1 MRTYDITLT
10 ITPQTIVWPGD
21 SPVKITKTS
30 SIASGD
36 NANVSEISMSCHTGT
51 HVDAPDHFLNN
62 GITVDDLSLDL
73 LVGRAYVLHL
83 PNVSMITA
91 SVLMQAEIPPRT
103 RRLLFKTRNSDL
115 WANGNTEFQ
124 TDFVALSVDA
134 AELLVDRNVKLVG
147 IDYLSIAPYK
157 MGTPVHTIL
166 LNAGVVVLEGLD
178 LSKVSQG
185 RYTLHCLPLKL
196 GGAEG
201 SPDAG
206 GTCGGVD
213 PSVLVV

>member
-10 ITPQTIVWPGD
+10 ITPEMIVWPGD
-21 SPVKITKTS
+21 PPVKMQRLS
-30 SIASGD
+30 SIDAGD
-36 NANVSEISMSCHTGT
+36 NANVTQVSMSCHTGT

-62 GITVDDLSLDL
+62 GKTVESLSLDL
-73 LVGRAYVLHL
+73 MVGRAYVLHL
-83 PNVSMITA
+83 PNVNLITA
-91 SVLMQAEIPPRT
+91 SILMDADIPPRT
-103 RRLLFKTRNSDL
+103 RRLLFKTRNSEY
-115 WANGNTEFQ
+115 WANGNREFQ
-124 TDFVALSVDA
+124 TDFVGLSVDA

-157 MGTPVHTIL
+157 QGKPVHTIL
-166 LNAGVVVLEGLD
+166 LDAGMVVIEGLD

-201 SPDAG
+201 APTRAILV
-206 GTCGGVD
+206 GV
-213 PSVLVV
+213 

>member
-1 MRTYDITLT
+1 MAGRSTGQITQR
-10 ITPQTIVWPGD
+10 I
-21 SPVKITKTS
+21 

-36 NANVSEISMSCHTGT
+36 TANVSEITMSCHTGT

-62 GITVDDLSLDL
+62 GNTVDDLSLDL

-83 PNVSMITA
+83 PDVSMITA
-91 SVLMQAEIPPRT
+91 SVLMQADIPPRT

-115 WANGNTEFQ
+115 WANGNREFQ

-134 AELLVDRNVKLVG
+134 AELLVDRNVKVVG

-166 LNAGVVVLEGLD
+166 LNAGVVVIEGLD

-201 SPDAG
+201 APTRA
-206 GTCGGVD
+206 
-213 PSVLVV
+213 VLVGV

>member
-10 ITPQTIVWPGD
+10 ITPEMTVWPGD
-21 SPVKITKTS
+21 PSVSIKRIS

-36 NANVSEISMSCHTGT
+36 NSNVSQMSMSCHTGT

-62 GITVDDLSLDL
+62 GKTVEGLSLDL

-83 PNVSMITA
+83 PDINLITA
-91 SVLMQAEIPPRT
+91 SVLMEADIPPRT
-103 RRLLFKTRNSDL
+103 RRLLFKTRNSDY
-115 WANGNTEFQ
+115 WAVGNTEFH
-124 TDFVALSVDA
+124 TDFVGLSVDA

-157 MGTPVHTIL
+157 LGTPVHTIL
-166 LNAGVVVLEGLD
+166 LNAGVVVIEGLD
-178 LSKVSQG
+178 LSQVSQG

-196 GGAEG
+196 GGADG
-201 SPDAG
+201 APTRA
-206 GTCGGVD
+206 
-213 PSVLVV
+213 VLVGV

>member
-21 SPVKITKTS
+21 PPVIMERTS

-36 NANVSEISMSCHTGT
+36 NSNVSQIKMSCHTGT

-62 GITVDDLSLDL
+62 GNTVERLSLDL

-83 PNVSMITA
+83 PGVNLITA
-91 SVLMQAEIPPRT
+91 SILMQAEIPPRT
-103 RRLLFKTRNSDL
+103 RRLLFKTRNSDYWL
-115 WANGNTEFQ
+115 KGSSEFQ
-124 TDFVALSVDA
+124 TDFVGLSVDA

-157 MGTPVHTIL
+157 LGTQVHTIL
-166 LNAGVVVLEGLD
+166 LNAGVVVIEGLD
-178 LSKVSQG
+178 LSQVSQG

-196 GGAEG
+196 GGADG
-201 SPDAG
+201 APTRAILV
-206 GTCGGVD
+206 GV
-213 PSVLVV
+213 

>member
-10 ITPQTIVWPGD
+10 ITPQSIVWPGD
-21 SPVKITKTS
+21 PPVRIRQTS

-36 NANVSEISMSCHTGT
+36 TSNVSEVSMSCHTGT

-62 GITVDDLSLDL
+62 GITVEDLSLDL

-83 PNVSMITA
+83 PDVSTITA
-91 SVLMQAEIPPRT
+91 SVLMKAEIPPRT
-103 RRLLFKTRNSDL
+103 RRLLFKTRNSQL
-115 WANGNTEFQ
+115 WADGMKEFQ
-124 TDFVALSVDA
+124 TDFVGLSVDA

-157 MGTPVHTIL
+157 MGTQVHSIL
-166 LNAGVVVLEGLD
+166 LAAGVVVIEGLD
-178 LSKVSQG
+178 LSMVSQG

-196 GGAEG
+196 GGVEG
-201 SPDAG
+201 SPTRAILV
-206 GTCGGVD
+206 GV
-213 PSVLVV
+213 